1 MSDRWRGRA
10 NCGGSTR
17 YAGKAGI
24 VQQCSICV
32 SSKAEIFCHVTR
44 KQVINLI
51 LNKRNSSGNTVI
63 DHRPVSVDNGFS
75 ITKEGS
81 HYSAVE
87 RRVISKPDPRSK
99 IVLVGCVERFAARV
113 SFSTEIVNQK
123 RFGRITGDTGCRI
136 CNSR

>member
-17 YAGKAGI
+17 YTGKAGI

-87 RRVISKPDPRSK
+87 RRVIIKPDPQTK
-99 IVLVGCVERFAARV
+99 IVLLLSLPSYAAPL
-113 SFSTEIVNQK
+113 SF
-123 RFGRITGDTGCRI
+123 
-136 CNSR
+136 